1 MSKKTKAA
9 KLAARQA
16 ANLAAKKNPTTK
28 VETAANKV
36 EEPKAPAPET
46 AKEEPVKVDPP
57 KAEQPK
63 QEPKKEEKAA
73 TAASAATT
81 AKPKAEKPKA
91 EKKPTIKPKAEKVE
105 TVVPEE
111 VKPEKAKKEETTK
124 VEDPQV
130 DNTKTANLGQG
141 LLKAG
146 SNDRISHDSGI
157 TLLKMFEDNFV
168 NDESVPEATRAA
180 SKQMFKGLLMTDILI
195 YVAQVENDMQSCG
208 AKVNMEVYNKL
219 QAEAQELW
227 GIKLKALPD
236 KNNPKQMDINF
247 TESEIP
253 KEAKEAAKADLKART
268 EVAEIPEP
276 NKDMTKEEKLTV
288 IRAILAQSTSNKSVF
303 AKINQA
309 VEWARV
315 AFEMKDA
322 VPAQILAFIMQELGD
337 TYSSAL
343 DGVTSAM
350 AGTLRSESTILSS
363 HALLKAWNPTADD
376 KCISQLVRVFISRHI
391 EKQVKSWNEKAYYS
405 GKAVPETSVDNNL
418 AIVNRNI
425 KFGLEKQVL
434 EGVLKQTPKI
444 EVNDEDNKPYCTVNG
459 ANVYKKM
466 LAAYQSDS
474 IVKDKIAEICNLY
487 TKPVDRLAN
496 YVDKSAYAD

>member
-16 ANLAAKKNPTTK
+16 ANLAAKKNTATK
-28 VETAANKV
+28 VET
-36 EEPKAPAPET
+36 T
-46 AKEEPVKVDPP
+46 AP
-57 KAEQPK
+57 KAEVKESTTESTLPPGPEQPVVEQPK
-63 QEPKKEEKAA
+63 AETKKEEKA
-73 TAASAATT
+73 TTT
-81 AKPKAEKPKA
+81 AKSKAEKPKV
-91 EKKPTIKPKAEKVE
+91 EKPKVKVTPNAEKVE
-105 TVVPEE
+105 TVVAEE
-111 VKPEKAKKEETTK
+111 VKPVETKKEETTK

-130 DNTKTANLGQG
+130 ENDVNIGKGM
-141 LLKAG
+141 LKAAG
-146 SNDRISHDSGI
+146 NDRISHDSGI
-157 TLLKMFEDNFV
+157 TLLKMFEDNFI
-168 NDESVPEATRAA
+168 NDETVPENTRIA

-195 YVAQVENDMQSCG
+195 YCAQVENDLQSFG
-208 AKVNMEVYNKL
+208 AKVNMETYKQL
-219 QAEAQELW
+219 QAEAQSLW
-227 GIKLKALPD
+227 GIQLKALPD
-236 KNNPKQMDINF
+236 KKDPKQMNIDF
-247 TESEIP
+247 TGSEIP
-253 KEAKEAAKADLKART
+253 KDAKEAAKADLKART

-315 AFEMKDA
+315 AFEMNDA

-363 HALLKAWNPTADD
+363 HALLKAWNPSADD
-376 KCISQLVRVFISRHI
+376 KSISQLVKVFISRHL
-391 EKQVKSWNEKAYYS
+391 EKQAKSWNEKAYYS
-405 GKAVPETSVDNNL
+405 RKAVPETTVDNNL
-418 AIVNRNI
+418 VIINRNI

-487 TKPVDRLAN
+487 TKPVGRLAN

>member
-16 ANLAAKKNPTTK
+16 ANLAAKKNTATK
-28 VETAANKV
+28 VETTA
-36 EEPKAPAPET
+36 PKAEVKEPTTEPTPPPAPEQ
-46 AKEEPVKVDPP
+46 P
-57 KAEQPK
+57 KAET
-63 QEPKKEEKAA
+63 KKEEKA
-73 TAASAATT
+73 TTT
-81 AKPKAEKPKA
+81 AKPKAEKPKV
-91 EKKPTIKPKAEKVE
+91 EKPKVNVKPKAEKVE
-105 TVVPEE
+105 TVVAEE
-111 VKPEKAKKEETTK
+111 VKPEETKKEETTK
-124 VEDPQV
+124 VEDSQV
-130 DNTKTANLGQG
+130 ENDVNIGKGM
-141 LLKAG
+141 LKAAG
-146 SNDRISHDSGI
+146 NDRISHDSGI

-168 NDESVPEATRAA
+168 NDDTVPENTRIA

-195 YVAQVENDMQSCG
+195 YCAQVENDLQSFG
-208 AKVNMEVYNKL
+208 AKVNMETYKQL
-219 QAEAQELW
+219 QAEAQSLW
-227 GIKLKALPD
+227 GIQLKALPD
-236 KNNPKQMDINF
+236 KKDPKQMNIDF
-247 TESEIP
+247 TGSEIP
-253 KEAKEAAKADLKART
+253 KDAKEAAKADLKART

-315 AFEMKDA
+315 AFEMNDA

-363 HALLKAWNPTADD
+363 HALLKAWNPSADD
-376 KCISQLVRVFISRHI
+376 KSISQLVKVFISRHL
-391 EKQVKSWNEKAYYS
+391 EKQAKSWNEKAYYS
-405 GKAVPETSVDNNL
+405 GKAVPETTVDNNL
-418 AIVNRNI
+418 VIINRNI

-487 TKPVDRLAN
+487 TKPVGRLAN